1 MKESSIRS
9 SILKWLNSLPESHFE
24 VSPPNS
30 PTGKPDITGCLSG
43 IHTSWGYRG
52 RYVAIEVKVP
62 GKKPRLAQRYAMDKL
77 REAGAFCIVAT
88 NLEQVQTE
96 IIVEFG
102 LPLGIGTLSR

>member
-9 SILKWLNSLPESHFE
+9 SIVKWLNSLPESHFE

-30 PTGKPDITGCLSG
+30 PTAKPDITGCLTAYTG
-43 IHTSWGYRG
+43 HHYFG
-52 RYVAIEVKVP
+52 RYVAVEVKIP

-96 IIVEFG
+96 ISVEFG
-102 LPLGIGTLSR
+102 LPLGIGSLP